1 MIFFTN
7 LTVYKM
13 VLEKT
18 HQLILKND
26 DENDY
31 LFVIA
36 ALMRY
41 CGHRSEQAEQCAV
54 IAHNN
59 GKCDIASGG
68 FLDMMETK
76 TELTEIGLNVELKAY
91 ESSLH

>member
-1 MIFFTN
+1 
-7 LTVYKM
+7 M

-18 HQLILKND
+18 HRLILKND
-26 DENDY
+26 DENSY

-41 CGHRSEQAEQCAV
+41 CGHGKEQAEQCAV

-59 GKCDIASGG
+59 GKCDITSGNL
-68 FLDMMETK
+68 LDMMELQS
-76 TELTEIGLNVELKAY
+76 EMIEIGLEIELEEYVESGLY
-91 ESSLH
+91 

>member
-1 MIFFTN
+1 
-7 LTVYKM
+7 M

-26 DENDY
+26 NENDY

-41 CGHRSEQAEQCAV
+41 CNHKSDQAEQCAV
-54 IAHNN
+54 IAHNK
-59 GKCDIASGG
+59 GRCDITSGG
-68 FLDMMETK
+68 FLDMMEIK
-76 TELTEIGLNVELKAY
+76 TELTELGLNVELKAY

>member
-1 MIFFTN
+1 
-7 LTVYKM
+7 M

-18 HQLILKND
+18 HRLILKND
-26 DENDY
+26 NENSY

-41 CGHRSEQAEQCAV
+41 CGHEKEQAEQCAV

-59 GKCDIASGG
+59 GKCDITSGNL
-68 FLDMMETK
+68 LDMMELQS
-76 TELTEIGLNVELKAY
+76 EMIEIGLEIVLEEY
-91 ESSLH
+91 ESSVH

>member
-1 MIFFTN
+1 MIFFIN

-26 DENDY
+26 NENNY

-41 CGHRSEQAEQCAV
+41 CNHKSDQAEQCAV
-54 IAHNN
+54 ITHNK
-59 GKCDIASGG
+59 GRCDITSGG
-68 FLDMMETK
+68 FLDMMEIK
-76 TELTEIGLNVELKAY
+76 TELTELGLNVELKAY

>member
-1 MIFFTN
+1 
-7 LTVYKM
+7 M

-18 HQLILKND
+18 HRLILKND
-26 DENDY
+26 DENSY

-41 CGHRSEQAEQCAV
+41 CGHGKEQAEQCAV

-59 GKCDIASGG
+59 GKCDITSGNL
-68 FLDMMETK
+68 LDMMELQS
-76 TELTEIGLNVELKAY
+76 EMIEIGLEIELEEY
-91 ESSLH
+91 ESSVH

>member
-1 MIFFTN
+1 
-7 LTVYKM
+7 M

-18 HQLILKND
+18 HRLILKND
-26 DENDY
+26 DENSY

-41 CGHRSEQAEQCAV
+41 CGHEKEQAEQCAV

-59 GKCDIASGG
+59 GKCDITSGNL
-68 FLDMMETK
+68 LDMMELQS
-76 TELTEIGLNVELKAY
+76 EMIEIGLEIELEEY
-91 ESSLH
+91 ESSVH

>member
-1 MIFFTN
+1 
-7 LTVYKM
+7 M

-18 HQLILKND
+18 HRLILKND
-26 DENDY
+26 DENSY

-36 ALMRY
+36 ALMRF
-41 CGHRSEQAEQCAV
+41 CGHDKEQAEQCAV

-59 GKCDIASGG
+59 GRCDITSGNII
-68 FLDMMETK
+68 DMMELQA
-76 TELTEIGLNVELKAY
+76 EMMEIGLEVELEEY

>member
-1 MIFFTN
+1 MIFFIN

-26 DENDY
+26 NENDY

-41 CGHRSEQAEQCAV
+41 CNHKSDQAEQCAV
-54 IAHNN
+54 IAHNK
-59 GKCDIASGG
+59 GRCDITSGG
-68 FLDMMETK
+68 FLDMMEIK
-76 TELTEIGLNVELKAY
+76 TELTELGLNVELKAY

>member
-1 MIFFTN
+1 
-7 LTVYKM
+7 M

-18 HQLILKND
+18 HRLILKND
-26 DENDY
+26 DENSY

-41 CGHRSEQAEQCAV
+41 CGHCKEQAEQCAV

-59 GKCDIASGG
+59 GKCDITSGNL
-68 FLDMMETK
+68 LDMMELQS
-76 TELTEIGLNVELKAY
+76 EMIEIGLEIELEEY
-91 ESSLH
+91 ESSVH

>member
-1 MIFFTN
+1 
-7 LTVYKM
+7 M

-26 DENDY
+26 NENDY

-54 IAHNN
+54 ITHNK
-59 GKCDIASGG
+59 GRCDITSGG
-68 FLDMMETK
+68 FLDMMEIK
-76 TELTEIGLNVELKAY
+76 TELTELGLNVELKAY